1 MTLPDAWRRVR
12 QRLFATRKFV
22 VIRKKLEVFPVP
34 DRLGEVVFRQASATD
49 LARLDDL
56 EAHGRGSTQRAH
68 VRERHDMLFVA
79 CHGDRILATRRCGLE
94 VRDPLAA
101 RVVQLRPGQVWVA
114 DLFCLP
120 EYRSHGVGTH
130 LILFTDRE
138 LAVQRY
144 TEVLAAVDAGN
155 ISSLRA
161 SRSTGFDFPFY
172 VSYVRVLRYERLRV
186 HDRLPRRLRALLT

>member
-49 LARLDDL
+49 LERLDDL

-94 VRDPLAA
+94 VRT
-101 RVVQLRPGQVWVA
+101 RWRPGS
-114 DLFCLP
+114 CSSGP
-120 EYRSHGVGTH
+120 GRSGWPTSSVCRNTG
-130 LILFTDRE
+130 
-138 LAVQRY
+138 A
-144 TEVLAAVDAGN
+144 TESAP
-155 ISSLRA
+155 I
-161 SRSTGFDFPFY
+161 
-172 VSYVRVLRYERLRV
+172 
-186 HDRLPRRLRALLT
+186 